1 MLIRELPDDERPR
14 ERLLAHGA
22 GCLSDAELLALCLG
36 TGTRGQNAIE
46 LARGLLQRSGGVAP
60 LLGAATEVLL
70 GHPGLGAAK
79 ACQLKAALELSRRAL
94 AEELAPHVVLS
105 NPRRSAEYLQAALL
119 GRPYEVFACLFLDQ
133 RHRVLRFEELFR
145 GTIDGATVY
154 PREVVM
160 RALALNARAL
170 ICAHNHPSG
179 NPDPSSADIVLTR
192 RLRDALEL
200 VEVRLLDHFVI
211 GAGSTV
217 SLAERGLI

>member
-14 ERLLAHGA
+14 ERLLAHGP

-36 TGTRGQNAIE
+36 TGTRGRNAIE
-46 LARGLLQRSGGVAP
+46 LARELLQGAGGVAS
-60 LLGAATEVLL
+60 LLGSASENLL
-70 GHPGLGAAK
+70 ARPGLGAAK
-79 ACQLKAALELSRRAL
+79 VCQLKAALELSRRAL
-94 AEELAPHVVLS
+94 AEELQPRTVLA

-154 PREVVM
+154 PREVVL

-179 NPDPSSADIVLTR
+179 SPDPSSADNVLTR
-192 RLRDALEL
+192 HLRDALAL

-211 GAGSTV
+211 GQGSVV